1 MISVHAANGDYVWVS
16 SNCQNLF
23 GWRPEDLVGRSAYEL
38 FDPED
43 IARIAED
50 HARHVRGELG
60 AVRYRLKCVD
70 GSFCWVETR
79 SRSSPDGDYIV
90 AITRDVQGDQEIL
103 AELGRRAFQDLVTD
117 LPNRFALEEAL
128 DREMARAERES
139 APCPSWRSIW
149 TASRRSTTPRGMK
162 RGDRFLQEVAR
173 RITAVL
179 RGYDVAGRWGG
190 DEFLLLL
197 PGVADEIAL
206 LVGERVRAAVE
217 EIGEDSSVSIGVSST
232 VLAGSR
238 RDCSPR
244 PTRRSTTPRPWAA
257 TRSCAGAR
265 PSCPACPARAGPSRP
280 RPERFDLKRQP
291 VRQAVIPERDRARE
305 HHQHPESKRDPQQQP
320 RTLTLFAMNQLPS
333 RSACADA
340 NHLPATPYVAL
351 SICIQGK
358 VAARKRLR
366 LRCGNIRHRYPGLLP
381 LALNFMR

>member
-1 MISVHAANGDYVWVS
+1 MDLRSRNELTLRLGILKREIREIEDRLGLLRDSGGVPRPVLPEGVSETIFQLIDEFSADMISVHAANGDYVWVS

-139 APCPSWRSIW
+139 APLSVLALDLDRFKEIND
-149 TASRRSTTPRGMK
+149 AQGHEA
-162 RGDRFLQEVAR
+162 GDRFLQEVAR

-238 RDCSPR
+238 RELLSQADKALYDAKALGGNKVVRWSPAILPR
-244 PTRRSTTPRPWAA
+244 MSGASRTVETST
-257 TRSCAGAR
+257 
-265 PSCPACPARAGPSRP
+265 
-280 RPERFDLKRQP
+280 
-291 VRQAVIPERDRARE
+291 
-305 HHQHPESKRDPQQQP
+305 
-320 RTLTLFAMNQLPS
+320 
-333 RSACADA
+333 
-340 NHLPATPYVAL
+340 
-351 SICIQGK
+351 
-358 VAARKRLR
+358 
-366 LRCGNIRHRYPGLLP
+366 
-381 LALNFMR
+381 